1 MVLSVPIF
9 WKIAIE
15 SLAVSFTFFGLIML
29 RTDLE
34 EIAVQG
40 FANLEKQVGVDPFVA
55 EHLIQVLARAVH
67 LRGQPSDASTLPHQF
82 GLDEF
87 PDVEIFRW
95 ISFLSFHSAFQ
106 FIGSRSLVPKSNRK
120 GAHLSFDCLLCLMAL
135 VNRRGNKHEKVC
147 AIKRKLFAGLF
158 SRFKIYQI
166 FQTENKSVK
175 PVRLICQVQN
185 PFLCDVFLFCGT
197 KIGKFWVMVKKTA

>member
-67 LRGQPSDASTLPHQF
+67 LRGQPSYASTLSGQF
-82 GLDEF
+82 GLHNLSEMKAF
-87 PDVEIFRW
+87 SGV
-95 ISFLSFHSAFQ
+95 SFFSFHSAFR
-106 FIGSRSLVPKSNRK
+106 FEGFCLVLKSNRK
-120 GAHLSFDCLLCLMAL
+120 GAHLSFDCLLLLKA
-135 VNRRGNKHEKVC
+135 
-147 AIKRKLFAGLF
+147 
-158 SRFKIYQI
+158 S
-166 FQTENKSVK
+166 
-175 PVRLICQVQN
+175 
-185 PFLCDVFLFCGT
+185 
-197 KIGKFWVMVKKTA
+197 GKAYG

>member
-1 MVLSVPIF
+1 MVLFVPIF
-9 WKIAIE
+9 WKVTVNGLAI
-15 SLAVSFTFFGLIML
+15 SFTFFGLETL
-29 RTDLE
+29 GAHLE
-34 EIAVQG
+34 KVVVQG

-67 LRGQPSDASTLPHQF
+67 LRGQPSDASTLPRQF

-120 GAHLSFDCLLCLMAL
+120 GAHLSFDCLSLLRAS
-135 VNRRGNKHEKVC
+135 GK
-147 AIKRKLFAGLF
+147 A
-158 SRFKIYQI
+158 
-166 FQTENKSVK
+166 
-175 PVRLICQVQN
+175 
-185 PFLCDVFLFCGT
+185 CG
-197 KIGKFWVMVKKTA
+197 